1 MHILRLQAHFR
12 LKDTLLF
19 ESSVITVVPLN
30 LANLKNYYFAK
41 PTKNQIPIFEQV
53 FSTLLFTLQLF
64 QVQHMMPSNFTVS
77 NGGSSSFSGLQ
88 SANMVSSMQTSTS
101 KQSYTSYKVQSNT
114 YTTGGERVEYEDHSG
129 GGTTERPGSRLKA
142 NIDELDTLLSDLNNA
157 QRQSGGASQ
166 HHSRHDAFVSSS
178 EDYGDQSTMQGR
190 VKTTVSSLNEY
201 TMSGSDY
208 NRKPPSPSPKRRT
221 PQPSGV
227 PVMGSPAMPPR
238 RSSPSPSGRRASPP
252 TTHGLSAMS
261 SANYR
266 LVHTNNAFG
275 YGGQNIAFL
284 YMITCIFQSNLQ

>member
-1 MHILRLQAHFR
+1 
-12 LKDTLLF
+12 
-19 ESSVITVVPLN
+19 
-30 LANLKNYYFAK
+30 
-41 PTKNQIPIFEQV
+41 
-53 FSTLLFTLQLF
+53 
-64 QVQHMMPSNFTVS
+64 MMPSNFTVS

-101 KQSYTSYKVQSNT
+101 KQSYTSYKVQSNS

-266 LVHTNNAFG
+266 LVLHTNNLWLRRPKSCLFV
-275 YGGQNIAFL
+275 YDNMFFSI
-284 YMITCIFQSNLQ
+284 

>member
-1 MHILRLQAHFR
+1 MHILRLQVHFR

-19 ESSVITVVPLN
+19 ESSVITIALLN
-30 LANLKNYYFAK
+30 LANLEDITSFLKITIFAES
-41 PTKNQIPIFEQV
+41 TKNQIPIFDQV
-53 FSTLLFTLQLF
+53 FSTLQFTLQLF

-77 NGGSSSFSGLQ
+77 NGGNSSFSGLQ
-88 SANMVSSMQTSTS
+88 SANMGSSMQTSTS
-101 KQSYTSYKVQSNT
+101 KQSYTSYKVQSNS
-114 YTTGGERVEYEDHSG
+114 YTTGGERVDYEDHSG

-166 HHSRHDAFVSSS
+166 HQSRHDTFVSSS

-266 LVHTNNAFG
+266 LVYIQTIIRLATPF
-275 YGGQNIAFL
+275 
-284 YMITCIFQSNLQ
+284 